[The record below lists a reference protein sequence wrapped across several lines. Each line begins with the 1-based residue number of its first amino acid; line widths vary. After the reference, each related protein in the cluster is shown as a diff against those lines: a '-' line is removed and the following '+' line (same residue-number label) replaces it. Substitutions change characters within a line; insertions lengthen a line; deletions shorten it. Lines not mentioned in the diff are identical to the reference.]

1 MAVAEYNLFERMLGI
16 ALLRAPTYEEVEAD
30 TTATRQALLIV
41 GLVSVATGIGAFL
54 AGAENLRI
62 VGLIVGVVFA
72 TVGWLV
78 WAGAILLL
86 GKSYLGASQI
96 DGEWGGLPRTLG
108 FAQSPGILR
117 VFLFVP
123 IIGKWFFLAILIWQL
138 ATMVMAVRQAL
149 DFTPTSQI
157 IGVVA
162 LGFIPYGFLMVAL
175 MFWIL

>member
-1 MAVAEYNLFERMLGI
+1 MAVAEHNLFERMLGI

-30 TTATRQALLIV
+30 TTATRQAWFIV
-41 GLVSVATGIGAFL
+41 GLVSVATGIGSFL
-54 AGAENLRI
+54 AGGENLGI
-62 VGLIVGVVFA
+62 VGPIVGTVFA

-86 GKSYLGASQI
+86 GMSYLGAPQT

-123 IIGKWFFLAILIWQL
+123 FIGKWLFFAILIWQL

-149 DFTPTSQI
+149 DFTSTPRI

-162 LGFIPYGFLMVAL
+162 LGFIPYGLLMVAL
-175 MFWIL
+175 IFLIL